1 MIHAGFAVFFLLS
14 LLAALVALVRAAA
27 DNMAR
32 IKGAL
37 DGFVVV
43 EENAPDVQLRVCR
56 TAEVPRIARR
66 LAVRFPESLAPVRH
80 VPRAWPFER
89 EDPSFG

>member
-1 MIHAGFAVFFLLS
+1 MMHAGFAVFFLAS
-14 LLAALVALVRAAA
+14 LLVAVVALVRAAA
-27 DNMAR
+27 DNIGR
-32 IKGAL
+32 IKCAL
-37 DGFVVV
+37 DGFVPAQ
-43 EENAPDVQLRVCR
+43 ERPPEFSLKVCS

-66 LAVRFPESLAPVRH
+66 LGVRFPEGLAPVRY